1 MKSFSVEFGQRS
13 LSWKILWKFLH
24 ASSVSLLFFRC
35 TLTRFLEH
43 MWILFKQ
50 VNIWSFKCLY
60 FIPASRHLRISC
72 RNEIWLSYISL
83 LCATQKDVVKA
94 CDFQNTFWGFAKE
107 TSSIKLSVFP
117 FFALPFKNMLH
128 KLLKKSHFKDNINK
142 K

>member
-43 MWILFKQ
+43 IWVLFKQ
-50 VNIWSFKCLY
+50 LNIWSFKCLY

-83 LCATQKDVVKA
+83 FYVVRKKMLWRPVTFRIRFEVLQKKRHSLN
-94 CDFQNTFWGFAKE
+94 CQF
-107 TSSIKLSVFP
+107 FP
-117 FFALPFKNMLH
+117 LLH
-128 KLLKKSHFKDNINK
+128 YPLKICYISY
-142 K
+142 